1 MSWRFVVSGWL
12 MAVLVGACASSSPS
26 ERPVGPPPKVLFQ
39 SPLALL
45 LEHHTELQLTTEQ
58 LIELDR
64 RENALQEK
72 NRPLREKLRMG
83 HGRGPEQGEL
93 PPPPPGGMTGV
104 PGDPTGMGGHGGMG
118 GRAGRLGGGMG
129 SGMGGLG
136 GPRRDDSPLSEEA
149 RKQQQAALRELED
162 NESAAYNDAEAL
174 LNETQK
180 AKARE
185 LVSQQREERLRIR
198 ESMKGRV
205 APPEP

>member
-1 MSWRFVVSGWL
+1 MSSRFVVPGWL
-12 MAVLVGACASSSPS
+12 MAILVGACASSSPS

-64 RENALQEK
+64 REAALQEK

-83 HGRGPEQGEL
+83 HGRAPEQGE
-93 PPPPPGGMTGV
+93 PPPPPGGMTGGR
-104 PGDPTGMGGHGGMG
+104 GDPTGMGGHGGMG
-118 GRAGRLGGGMG
+118 GRGMGGGM
-129 SGMGGLG
+129 SGMGGGHRREG
-136 GPRRDDSPLSEEA
+136 GPMSEEA
-149 RKQQQAALRELED
+149 QKQQQAALREMED

-185 LVSQQREERLRIR
+185 LVSQQREERLHIR

>member
-1 MSWRFVVSGWL
+1 MPWRFVVPGWL

-26 ERPVGPPPKVLFQ
+26 ERPVGPPPEALFP

-64 RENALQEK
+64 RETALQEK
-72 NRPLREKLRMG
+72 NRPLREKLRQG
-83 HGRGPEQGEL
+83 PGRGPEQGEL

-118 GRAGRLGGGMG
+118 GMAGRLGGPSGNMG
-129 SGMGGLG
+129 GMGGG
-136 GPRRDDSPLSEEA
+136 HRRDDSPMSEDA
-149 RKQQQAALRELED
+149 RKQQQAALREIED

-185 LVSQQREERLRIR
+185 LISQQREERMRIR